1 MHLAT
6 TDSGRTVARKTIEIE
21 PSLMELIERIAAEK
35 SCSVNTTIQTLLL
48 RAVSSPELD

>member
-21 PSLMELIERIAAEK
+21 PSLMELIERISADKA
-35 SCSVNTTIQTLLL
+35 CSVNTAIQTLLL
-48 RAVSSPELD
+48 RAISSPDLD

>member
-6 TDSGRTVARKTIEIE
+6 LISGRTVARKTIEVE
-21 PSLMELIERIAAEK
+21 PSLMELVERIAADK
-35 SCSVNTTIQTLLL
+35 SCSVNTAIQTLLL

>member
-21 PSLMELIERIAAEK
+21 PSLMIIIERIAADK
-35 SCSVNTTIQTLLL
+35 AVSVNTAIQTLLH
-48 RAVSSPELD
+48 RAVLDPEL